1 MRFRKIHLRGVH
13 HGPLKMYLL
22 LLMCM
27 HSSAEAEWR
36 GWRESGS
43 FSPHLPALR
52 GGSGSAKDWKSEEC
66 PGDGVWNSEISGT
79 LGGWLPTGLPTG
91 LNGPLSLQLSPHSW
105 GPLVTHAIS
114 EQGREEETA
123 ITVGRG
129 SPGSEFWEILRLPA
143 VGT

>member
-1 MRFRKIHLRGVH
+1 MLSGEDGEKA
-13 HGPLKMYLL
+13 GPSPLTFLL
-22 LLMCM
+22 
-27 HSSAEAEWR
+27 
-36 GWRESGS
+36 
-43 FSPHLPALR
+43 
-52 GGSGSAKDWKSEEC
+52 SEEALALQRIGSLRSVQEMEYGIRRSLE
-66 PGDGVWNSEISGT
+66 PWG
-79 LGGWLPTGLPTG
+79 LAAQPALPTG
-91 LNGPLSLQLSPHSW
+91 LNGSLFLQPPPHSW